1 MTGDMLDR
9 VIYLD
14 VKTNKPAEGE
24 FPQKDPDTLR
34 EGMSIK
40 ARVRGK
46 GVYWYR
52 IVRLDKG
59 FYSRAY
65 VRRIYLHYTDVL
77 KLLIIIVLG
86 KIVFQNYADFF
97 WSWLK

>member
-14 VKTNKPAEGE
+14 EKTNKPAEGD
-24 FPQKDPDTLR
+24 FPERDPDSLR

-46 GVYWYR
+46 GIFWYR
-52 IVRLDKG
+52 IVRLDKE
-59 FYSRAY
+59 FYTRAY
-65 VRRIYLHYTDVL
+65 VKRIYIHYTDVL
-77 KLLIIIVLG
+77 KLLVIIVLG
-86 KIVFQNYADFF
+86 KYVIQNYADFL
-97 WSWLK
+97 WPW